1 MKISV
6 IVPIYNVEKY
16 LIRCLDSIDR
26 QSFQDYEVL
35 LINDGT
41 KDSSG
46 RIAWEYC
53 MAHPKFH
60 YYEKENGGLGSARN
74 YGIDRASGEYLVFVD
89 SDDWVESEY
98 LQKLYTASVE
108 TDSDIAMCGIT
119 RVWENGKKQTFNSGF
134 SKTAVYDNI
143 HDVIIKTSNVAWNK
157 IYRREL
163 FDGIR
168 YPERITYEDMAC
180 TPRVMIKAKRIA
192 YIEDLLY
199 NYFWR
204 EASITVS
211 TRNRVNKDILTAFD
225 ILENSP
231 IENEKDILSSIF
243 LKVVICSYL
252 WSLYAN
258 NEDYCERKHL
268 LDRLMTEYKDAFV
281 YYDLALL
288 SGRLRMF
295 VQLCKTQ
302 NDGLLRAYVRCI
314 VGLQNTKMSLKSGLH
329 R

>member
-35 LINDGT
+35 LINDGA

-46 RIAWEYC
+46 RIAREYC
-53 MAHPKFH
+53 MTHPKFH
-60 YYEKENGGLGSARN
+60 YYEKANGNPGAARN
-74 YGIDRASGEYLVFVD
+74 YGIDRASGEYLSFVD
-89 SDDWVESEY
+89 SDDWVEGEY
-98 LQKLYTASVE
+98 LRKLYTASVE

-134 SKTAVYDNI
+134 SKTAVYDDI
-143 HDVIIKTSNVAWNK
+143 RDVIIKTSNVAWNK
-157 IYRREL
+157 IYRRAL

-168 YPERITYEDMAC
+168 FPERITYEDMAC
-180 TPRVMIKAKRIA
+180 IPRVMIKAKRIA
-192 YIEDLLY
+192 YIQEPLY

-204 EASITVS
+204 EDSITVS
-211 TRNRVNKDILTAFD
+211 TRNRVNQDIVTAFG

-231 IENEKDILSSIF
+231 LKNEKDILSAIF

-258 NEDYCERKHL
+258 NVNACERKQL
-268 LDRLMTEYKDAFV
+268 LDRLMTQYQDAFAH
-281 YYDLALL
+281 YDLALL
-288 SGRLRMF
+288 PARFRTF

-302 NDGLLRAYVRCI
+302 KDGLLSAYVRC
-314 VGLQNTKMSLKSGLH
+314 VVCLQNAKADLKNGLH